1 MRFFDAIQCLREAVR
16 LAPETGHYH
25 KLLAQALVKN
35 PHWRKEAEE
44 HFQKALESDQ
54 FDPEIFVG
62 LGEIY
67 EAAGMSSRAQ
77 KMFAQ
82 ALNYDPSNEIAR
94 EKVEGSKPKGAMEG
108 FKDMLRRKK
117 DKEPDRSA

>member
-1 MRFFDAIQCLREAVR
+1 M
-16 LAPETGHYH
+16 
-25 KLLAQALVKN
+25 KN

-44 HFQKALESDQ
+44 HFQKALETDQ

-67 EAAGMSSRAQ
+67 EVAGMASRAQ

-82 ALNYDPSNEIAR
+82 ALNYDPANEIAL
-94 EKVEGSKPKGAMEG
+94 EKIEGTKPKGAMEG
-108 FKDMLRRKK
+108 IKGMLRRKK
-117 DKEPDRSA
+117 VKDKEKEPEQ